1 MQSDIRESEAFRAVE
16 RFYSAMFAPGAGHVH
31 AVEECI
37 PAAAGTHAYLTGL
50 SFQAGLLEGPTAR
63 IYRLDLAS
71 GSLAA
76 VFARAARLPR
86 PAPDE
91 SCLACVMRPEGSP
104 DERLCL
110 AAPDG
115 ELISSHPID
124 GFIEQVEWSPDGSML
139 LLVVAGAGSD
149 LPGYLGGF
157 ARKTTA
163 AGPTW
168 LPDVQTGAE
177 GFRWRRLWILDVAT
191 GLLRAVSRPGTNV
204 WEATWHGPHF
214 LAAVCSD
221 DHGEGSWYAST
232 LRRIA
237 LADGDENVLYVPTDQ
252 IGLPRGSPDGAH
264 LAFVEAT
271 CSDRGIVCGTLR
283 AIGPDGRL
291 QTLATNGVEITA
303 ISWRDDRTLHY
314 AGQQAFETVVGD
326 CHVEGNQSHE
336 LWRSSVLTCGL
347 WYPAAHP
354 LPGGASLMVTEA
366 YARAPCIT
374 VADAH
379 GLHQV
384 RSLAAPGAAAAMAE
398 CGGVAPVV
406 WNAPDGLEI
415 HGWLASPEDTGRP
428 VPLVLDIH
436 GGPIWAHRNR
446 WMARGRA
453 TPLLVQRGCAVLH
466 VNPRG
471 SSARGQDFARL
482 VKGDMGGAD
491 TLDFISAI
499 DHFVSRGLADP
510 ARLACT
516 GASYG
521 GFMSAWLVTQD
532 PRFAAAVPISP
543 VTDWFSQH
551 RTSQIPH
558 FDLAFLDGS
567 ASRPDGKFFSR
578 SPAMFAERVRTPC
591 LLMAGAID
599 KNTPPT
605 QALEFHQSL
614 LEAGAQSVLA
624 VYPEDGHS
632 LRGYPAYID
641 SAARI
646 LDWFGTHLA
655 LDGSSR

>member
-1 MQSDIRESEAFRAVE
+1 MQSDIRQSDAFRAVE
-16 RFYSAMFAPGAGHVH
+16 RFYSAMFAPGEGHVH
-31 AVEECI
+31 AAGECI
-37 PAAAGTHAYLTGL
+37 PAGDGRHAYLTGL
-50 SFQAGLLEGPTAR
+50 SFSASLLEGPTAG
-63 IYRLDLAS
+63 IYRLDLTS
-71 GSLAA
+71 GDLTA
-76 VFARAARLPR
+76 VFAEAARLLR
-86 PAPDE
+86 PAPDAG
-91 SCLACVMRPEGSP
+91 CLACVMQPPGST

-110 AAPDG
+110 ASPGGD
-115 ELISSHPID
+115 LISSHAID
-124 GFIEQVEWSPDGSML
+124 GYVEQLEWAPDGTRL

-157 ARKTTA
+157 ARKPA
-163 AGPTW
+163 AGGPAW

-177 GFRWRRLWILDVAT
+177 DFRWRRLWIFDVAT
-191 GLLRAVSRPGTNV
+191 GALRVVSRPGTNV
-204 WEATWHGPHF
+204 WEATWHGPDF

-221 DHGEGSWYAST
+221 DHGEGSWYTAS

-237 LADGDENVLYVPTDQ
+237 LADGGERVLHVPTDQ
-252 IGLPRGSPDGAH
+252 IGLPTGSPDGRH

-283 AIGPDGRL
+283 VIGADGRIR
-291 QTLATNGVEITA
+291 TLATNGVEITA
-303 ISWRDDRTLHY
+303 ISWRDDQTLHY

-326 CHVEGNQSHE
+326 CDVDTNQARE
-336 LWRSSVLTCGL
+336 LWRSSALTCGL
-347 WYPAAHP
+347 WYPAARP

-366 YARAPCIT
+366 YARAPCVT
-374 VADAH
+374 VVDAR
-379 GLHQV
+379 GLHEI

-398 CGGVAPVV
+398 CGSVTPAV

-415 HGWLASPEDTGRP
+415 HGWLACPRETKGP

-471 SSARGQDFARL
+471 SSTRGQDFARL

-491 TLDFISAI
+491 TLDFIAAI
-499 DHFVSRGLADP
+499 DHFVDQGLADP

-521 GFMSAWLVTQD
+521 GFMSAWLVTQE
-532 PRFAAAVPISP
+532 PRFAAAAPISP

-578 SPAMFAERVRTPC
+578 SPAMFADRVRTPC
-591 LLMAGAID
+591 LVMAGAID

-614 LEAGAQSVLA
+614 LEAGTQSVLA

-646 LDWFGTHLA
+646 LAWFGSHLA
-655 LDGSSR
+655 LGKASR